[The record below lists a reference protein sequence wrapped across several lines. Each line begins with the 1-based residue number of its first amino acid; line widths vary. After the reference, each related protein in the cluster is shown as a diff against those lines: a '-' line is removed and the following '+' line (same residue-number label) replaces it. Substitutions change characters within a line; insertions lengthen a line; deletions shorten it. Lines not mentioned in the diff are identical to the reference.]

1 MADDHIDYL
10 ECLEYGEHFVKEVPA
25 LAGKTPLVDIGALG
39 AYVTTAMT
47 DVATELEKQGIKRSG
62 VRADRQ
68 EVSSKCAVV
77 RKTLEKFH
85 HHVESLDEDQGYDV
99 EAFFPGGNRG
109 PLSTL
114 KPADLNQ
121 FAALVLRGF
130 AAPANTNLP
139 DGNKWKT
146 RLETAQ
152 SELASAIG
160 DKGASTG
167 KTIQATAALVAARE
181 AFLVAYNGV
190 AKRLVLAV
198 LIKLDR
204 KDELRL
210 FFKDLQVNETSTA
223 AIPPASPASPTT
235 SP

>member
-10 ECLEYGEHFVKEVPA
+10 ECLEYGEHLVKEVPA
-25 LAGKTPLVDIGALG
+25 LAGKTPLVDITALV
-39 AYVTTAMT
+39 AYLSTSMTA
-47 DVATELEKQGIKRSG
+47 VANELEKQGIKRSS
-62 VRADRQ
+62 VRLDRQ
-68 EVSSKCAVV
+68 EVSSKSAAV
-77 RKTLEKFH
+77 RKHLEKFH
-85 HHVESLDEDQGYDV
+85 HFLESLDEDQGYDV
-99 EAFFPGGNRG
+99 PAFFPGGNRG

-139 DGNKWKT
+139 DGAKWKT
-146 RLETAQ
+146 RIETAQ
-152 SELASAIG
+152 SDLAVAIG
-160 DKGASTG
+160 EKSASTG
-167 KTIQATAALVAARE
+167 KTILATAALVDARE

-210 FFKDLQVNETSTA
+210 FFKDLQVNEGSTPAPAPAPA
-223 AIPPASPASPTT
+223 AASTGG
-235 SP
+235 